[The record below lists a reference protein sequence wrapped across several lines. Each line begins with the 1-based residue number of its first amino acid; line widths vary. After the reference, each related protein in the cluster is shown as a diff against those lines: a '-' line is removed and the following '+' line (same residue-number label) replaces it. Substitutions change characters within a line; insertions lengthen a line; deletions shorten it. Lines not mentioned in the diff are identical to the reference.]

1 MQEFLCSRKLLTG
14 GWISFDKQKICF
26 RPLERL
32 LPPIGK
38 PKMSPSRAEKI
49 FLGINIF

>member
-14 GWISFDKQKICF
+14 GWISSDKRKICF

-38 PKMSPSRAEKI
+38 PKTARRTRRKYY
-49 FLGINIF
+49 